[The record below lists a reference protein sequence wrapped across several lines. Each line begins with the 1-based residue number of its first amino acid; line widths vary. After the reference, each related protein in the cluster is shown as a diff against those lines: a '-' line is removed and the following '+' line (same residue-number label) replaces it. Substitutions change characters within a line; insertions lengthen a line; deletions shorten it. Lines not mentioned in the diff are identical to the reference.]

1 MSMDRDESWF
11 SNWGTQFLGGLLLL
25 TVGVGFGIWFAGR
38 RPAQAQTT
46 VPAGNLSGFELSQT
60 LEVALD
66 GGRQYRARSSAIELL
81 AENAGQLDPNV
92 VMSATLKEKSDEAAL
107 ALIGVCEKFEGR
119 EAFVLK
125 QSKARKLVGQE
136 RLNAVRLM
144 KGDVHGPSV
153 DLLKKWTYDPDPVV
167 RSAVYEAL
175 AGCHTQQAARVLVLC
190 TGREV
195 HPEAKVTL
203 ARMRTAMREHFDN
216 VEMAMKGT
224 VAP

>member
-1 MSMDRDESWF
+1 MDRDESWT

-25 TVGVGFGIWFAGR
+25 TVGFGFGLWFAGR

-66 GGRQYRARSSAIELL
+66 GGREYKSRSSAIARL
-81 AENAGQLDPNV
+81 ADNAGQLDPNV
-92 VMSATLKEKSDEAAL
+92 MMAATLKEKSDEAAQGL
-107 ALIGVCEKFEGR
+107 MRICEHFEGR
-119 EAFVLK
+119 EAFVLR
-125 QSKARKLVGQE
+125 QSKGRKLVGQE
-136 RLNAVRLM
+136 RLNAARLM
-144 KGDVHGPSV
+144 KGDVHGPSIE
-153 DLLKKWTYDPDPVV
+153 LLKKWTYDPDPVV
-167 RSAVYEAL
+167 RSAVYEAIG
-175 AGCHTQQAARVLVLC
+175 GCHTQQAARVLVLC
-190 TGREV
+190 TGREN

-203 ARMRTAMREHFDN
+203 ARMRAAMREHFDS